1 MAVSISRV
9 SKLKRYKGAVSRTE
23 PPRAFIKHQVGKCL
37 THEYR
42 QEFMKDAPLIVPPQL
57 PGCFFEHAI
66 TRDLPVP
73 RLIDEI
79 VVKLEHRKMH
89 LCHQGVRI
97 VARVANHCNAF
108 GVSLHV
114 CAVSA
119 E

>member
-1 MAVSISRV
+1 M
-9 SKLKRYKGAVSRTE
+9 
-23 PPRAFIKHQVGKCL
+23 
-37 THEYR
+37 
-42 QEFMKDAPLIVPPQL
+42 LIVPAQL
-57 PGCFFEHAI
+57 PGRFSNAI

-73 RLIDEI
+73 CFIDEA

-89 LCHQGVRI
+89 LRHQRVRI